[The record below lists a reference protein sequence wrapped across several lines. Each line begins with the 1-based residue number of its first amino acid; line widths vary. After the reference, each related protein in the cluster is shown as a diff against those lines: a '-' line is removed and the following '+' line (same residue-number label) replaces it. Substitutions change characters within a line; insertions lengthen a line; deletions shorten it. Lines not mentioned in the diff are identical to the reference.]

1 MGAVVDGGAPIMVRN
16 EDVIGLAG
24 VDEAEFKGI
33 CDSELAEIERRRQ
46 RYLGSRRRVEV
57 RSTDEGQRGSS
68 GARSAATPRFSLLC
82 CH

>member
-1 MGAVVDGGAPIMVRN
+1 MVRN

-68 GARSAATPRFSLLC
+68 GAPSAATPRFSLLC